1 MKRHPALRA
10 LSSDHQQGLVQA
22 RRLVQAAQ
30 AAEAGAP
37 EADRRRV
44 AQAFLVFWAAHT
56 RRHFR
61 EEEEVLL
68 PAFARYGDPA
78 AAPVVR
84 LLVEHVQIRR
94 LVADLQRQ
102 VDTGAP
108 ELATMQAIGELLRAH
123 IRHEEDVVFPMLE
136 QIMPEEALIALAEQF
151 AASALPTES
160 PRH

>member
-10 LSSDHQQGLVQA
+10 LSSDHHQGLVQA
-22 RRLVQAAQ
+22 RRLAQAAQ
-30 AAEAGAP
+30 AATAGAP
-37 EADRRRV
+37 EADRRV
-44 AQAFLVFWAAHT
+44 AQAFLGFWAAHT

-84 LLVEHVQIRR
+84 LLVEHVHIRR

-102 VDTGAP
+102 VDTGPP

-123 IRHEEDVVFPMLE
+123 IRHEEDVVFPLLE
-136 QIMPEEALIALAEQF
+136 QIMPEEALTALAAQF

-160 PRH
+160 PRR